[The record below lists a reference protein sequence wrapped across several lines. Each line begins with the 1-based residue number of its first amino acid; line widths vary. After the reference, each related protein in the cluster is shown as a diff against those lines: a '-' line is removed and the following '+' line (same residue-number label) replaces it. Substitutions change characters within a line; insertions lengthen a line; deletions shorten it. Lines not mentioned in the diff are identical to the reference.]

1 MVAIAVLW
9 PCCKARRVVQPIG
22 SFHSRA
28 NGKRHGITSCVEI
41 DGRLLATSKGG
52 HVIIELDRLS
62 QERVRGMSTL
72 LEMRDITKEYRGVPA
87 LKNVDFDLQLGEIH
101 GLVGENGAGKSTLT
115 KIMAGVTE
123 TTAGTMRLNGE
134 HVLFKTPAEALRHGI
149 TMVFQETSLVPSMTV
164 AQNLYLGDEKL
175 FNRLRGI
182 YIAAQT
188 FLSSMNFRVD
198 PWATVSTLGAAQKQ
212 MVEIARAVRQN
223 AQNYYIR

>member
-1 MVAIAVLW
+1 
-9 PCCKARRVVQPIG
+9 
-22 SFHSRA
+22 
-28 NGKRHGITSCVEI
+28 
-41 DGRLLATSKGG
+41 
-52 HVIIELDRLS
+52 
-62 QERVRGMSTL
+62 MSAL
-72 LEMRDITKEYRGVPA
+72 LEMRSITKEYRGVPA

-123 TTAGTMRLNGE
+123 TTTGTMRLNGQ

-164 AQNLYLGDEKL
+164 AQNLYLGDEQL

-188 FLSSMNFRVD
+188 FLSSMNFSVD
-198 PWATVSTLGAAQKQ
+198 PWATVSTLGCCTKADGRDRSRRPP
-212 MVEIARAVRQN
+212 EC
-223 AQNYYIR
+223 QNYYIR

>member
-1 MVAIAVLW
+1 
-9 PCCKARRVVQPIG
+9 
-22 SFHSRA
+22 
-28 NGKRHGITSCVEI
+28 
-41 DGRLLATSKGG
+41 
-52 HVIIELDRLS
+52 
-62 QERVRGMSTL
+62 MSAL
-72 LEMRDITKEYRGVPA
+72 LEMRNITKEYRGVPA

-123 TTAGTMRLNGE
+123 TTTGTMRLNGQ

-188 FLSSMNFRVD
+188 FLSSMNFSVD
-198 PWATVSTLGAAQKQ
+198 PWATVSTSRCCTKADGRDRSRRPA
-212 MVEIARAVRQN
+212 EC
-223 AQNYYIR
+223 QNYYIR